1 MKIFSVSRA
10 ASLVQ
15 ACTRP
20 FVYFSAQTRSQTD
33 LRIRMASTNSS
44 RPAADA
50 FEGEEADAALPA
62 SNVNDPHPWHE
73 RFDISKDQPVYKR
86 YLTVYDRLVTFTP
99 DVGEAHSLHYDV
111 VGHPNCSFCFAVAI
125 PFHPAT
131 ETAPAQVT
139 LVREYAQGPNILMY
153 CFPSGGFDKRKHTD
167 LRQCAEVEMA
177 EEAMLVGGEVVSLF
191 PEDHPGQSELKW
203 SCNTFKPFLIIDP
216 QPAPSGHAATRDAEE
231 HTIEV
236 LRVSIPE
243 LRRLIAGGQVMLPSV
258 FAFFLAQDVL
268 KDRQLL

>member
-1 MKIFSVSRA
+1 MKILSVCRA

-15 ACTRP
+15 ACTP
-20 FVYFSAQTRSQTD
+20 PVVPLPAQSRSQTNS
-33 LRIRMASTNSS
+33 RIRMSSTNSP
-44 RPAADA
+44 RPTASA
-50 FEGEEADAALPA
+50 FGQAEADTALPA

-73 RFDISKDQPVYKR
+73 RFDITEDQPAYQR
-86 YLTVYDRLVTFTP
+86 YFTVYDRVVTFTP

-131 ETAPAQVT
+131 ETTPAQVT
-139 LVREYAQGPNILMY
+139 MVREYAQGPNILMY

-177 EEAMLVGGEVVSLF
+177 EEAMLVGGEVVSLLS
-191 PEDHPGQSELKW
+191 EDHPGQSELKW
-203 SCNTFKPFLIIDP
+203 SRNTFKPFLIIDP

-236 LRVSIPE
+236 LRVTIPV
-243 LRRLIAGGQVMLPSV
+243 RGP
-258 FAFFLAQDVL
+258 LAYP
-268 KDRQLL
+268 